1 MKQRLYLIL
10 LLVAVTL
17 SGMAQAV
24 GDAFYIYR
32 NDGKFNAFFRDEVD
46 SITYSHYDADSVY
59 YDEMVTQLVHT
70 QDSVYFIPL
79 AAIDSVGF
87 VQPETKYKQG
97 VKRLERDLLD
107 YVIGADGL
115 TLKLKPETPAA
126 IIPVKGD
133 KLVLLDGCTILPYG
147 FSGIVSDV
155 QTGSSAIN
163 VVCTQAYLEDLFDS
177 FCSVSTVYGA
187 NPNDDASARA
197 LSGNNRRRATY
208 NPSDVVFSLGPY
220 TVNRSY
226 DVSQGI
232 AYDGDLALDF
242 AASYSVEIQ
251 PTLKIHT
258 FLILGEGHGTYFSYR
273 ISGDLRVSSQSSLSG
288 GLSYNHDF
296 DGIVASCPIPM
307 TGNMVNFYINPGLF
321 IRSDATI
328 AGSVTSTQNYT
339 FGSAF
344 DFSSKGQNV
353 IKPSVGGRLAGSSVE
368 MSGSLDGS
376 LAGGAYIEMGFNIL
390 SRDIAKVCVRGE
402 MGARLSGNFVFR
414 NSDMEKASK
423 ETKLYERLKASN
435 VQLSSFANLSL
446 QASVAHTGNGL
457 TWELSEPIHT
467 WNLVPEFSNTKLTKT
482 SGLQTSADAYTELRG
497 DCLFPVSVGY
507 KLFDEDMN
515 EVSNYDATTNYTN
528 QASKMEHTFSGLE
541 EDKLYRYNVYPKLKL
556 FGYDVLASPSA
567 EVEKEKAYHTCPD
580 SNHPHWID
588 LGLPSGTQWRCCNEG
603 ASTPEA
609 YGNYYT
615 FGQVSSAPS
624 ITQLEELWNH
634 CNHQWTTQNGV
645 EGRKFTGPNGGTI
658 FLPAAGGRWDGGFND
673 SGSYGYYWSSTP
685 PNEYTAYYLGFY
697 SAGSVWCSG
706 VFPNSGLTVRSVR

>member
-10 LLVAVTL
+10 LLATVAL

-97 VKRLERDLLD
+97 VKRLEHGLLD

-232 AYDGDLALDF
+232 AHDGDLALDF

-273 ISGDLRVSSQSSLSG
+273 ISGDLRVTSQSSLSG

-376 LAGGAYIEMGFNIL
+376 LAGGAYVEMGFNLL
-390 SRDIAKVCVRGE
+390 SRDISKVCVRGE

-435 VQLSSFANLSL
+435 VQVSSFANLSL

-528 QASKMEHTFSGLE
+528 QASKMEHTFLGLE

-556 FGYDVLASPSA
+556 FGFDVLASPSA
-567 EVEKEKAYHTCPD
+567 KIEGEHSCPD

-588 LGLPSGTQWRCCNEG
+588 LGLPSGTQWRCSNEG

-609 YGNYYT
+609 YGNYYA
-615 FGQVSSAPS
+615 FGTVSSAPS
-624 ITQLEELWNH
+624 LTQIDELLNH
-634 CNHQWTTQNGV
+634 CKYQWTTQNGV
-645 EGRKFTGPNGGTI
+645 KGGKFTGPNGCAI
-658 FLPAAGGRWDGGFND
+658 FLPAAGYRYD
-673 SGSYGYYWSSTP
+673 SSV
-685 PNEYTAYYLGFY
+685 Y
-697 SAGSVWCSG
+697 SAGSYGNYWSASLHESAPNCAWKIGFSSDRHVSG
-706 VFPNSGLTVRSVR
+706 YNYRFYDYSVRAVAR